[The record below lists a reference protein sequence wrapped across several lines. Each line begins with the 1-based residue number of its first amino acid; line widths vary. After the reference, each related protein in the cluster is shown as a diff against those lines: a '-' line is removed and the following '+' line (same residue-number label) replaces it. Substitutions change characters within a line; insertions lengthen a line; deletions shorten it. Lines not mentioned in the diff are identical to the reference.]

1 MSALWAEFAAK
12 PLIWLIITVAV
23 FLLAARLNRRLGGT
37 PILHPVLV
45 SLSVIIA
52 FLLLTGTPYE
62 TYFEGAQFIH
72 FLLGPAT
79 VALAIPLYDHFG
91 RVKKMLFPLIV
102 ACVVGA
108 ITAAGSAILIAQAL
122 GAADGTLLSIAPK
135 SVTSP
140 IAIGI
145 AEKIGGYPSLA
156 SGLVLV
162 TGAIGCVLAPPV
174 YRILNVQDEAVKG
187 FGLGVAG
194 HGMGTAFAF
203 QYGAMAGAFGG
214 LAMGMTGAF
223 TAFMLPILITLL
235 GVG

>member
-1 MSALWAEFAAK
+1 MEFWVFFSAK
-12 PLIWLIITVAV
+12 PLMWLIITIAV
-23 FLLAARLNRRLGGT
+23 FLSSSWFNRRLGGT

-45 SLSVIIA
+45 SLALIIA
-52 FLLLTGTPYE
+52 FLLMTGTPYE

-79 VALAIPLYDHFG
+79 VALAVPLYDHFE
-91 RVKKMLFPLIV
+91 RVKKMLLPLVV
-102 ACVVGA
+102 ACMAGA
-108 ITAAGSAILIAQAL
+108 VTAAASALLVAQAL
-122 GAADGTLLSIAPK
+122 DASTGTLLSIAPK

-145 AEKIGGYPSLA
+145 AEKLGGYPSLA

-162 TGAIGCVLAPPV
+162 TGALGCILAPPI

-187 FGLGVAG
+187 FGLGVAA

-203 QYGAMAGAFGG
+203 EYGLMAGAFGG

-223 TAFMLPILITLL
+223 TAFMLPLLIPLL
-235 GVG
+235 GIG